1 MKIFVSFPT
10 YPQQREFLNH
20 YFETETEIIFSEDYP
35 QETKNSQILNSDIV
49 FTTNPEKEGLYD
61 PSISFENVKFIQLF
75 TSGYDHVKLDQ
86 FPANVQIASNQGAY
100 AEPMAEHAV
109 AMILALSKRLTVYH
123 NQMAEG
129 QFRQLESMTKS
140 INGSTFGIIGFGSI
154 GKATARLLRPFGVKT
169 IAINTSGKT
178 NEDIAFIGTLND
190 VDYVLKNSDILLI
203 SCPLNDDTKELIS
216 KQKLELMKEDA
227 ILINL
232 ARGAVINQKDL
243 FEHLK
248 NHPDFYAG
256 LDVWWVEPFM
266 KGKFEINYPFF
277 DLPNLL
283 GSPHNS
289 AMVENSLTIG
299 TEKAAANIKRFMLHE
314 SVVGLVHANV

>member
-1 MKIFVSFPT
+1 
-10 YPQQREFLNH
+10 
-20 YFETETEIIFSEDYP
+20 
-35 QETKNSQILNSDIV
+35 
-49 FTTNPEKEGLYD
+49 
-61 PSISFENVKFIQLF
+61 
-75 TSGYDHVKLDQ
+75 
-86 FPANVQIASNQGAY
+86 
-100 AEPMAEHAV
+100 
-109 AMILALSKRLTVYH
+109 
-123 NQMAEG
+123 
-129 QFRQLESMTKS
+129 
-140 INGSTFGIIGFGSI
+140 
-154 GKATARLLRPFGVKT
+154 
-169 IAINTSGKT
+169 
-178 NEDIAFIGTLND
+178 
-190 VDYVLKNSDILLI
+190 
-203 SCPLNDDTKELIS
+203 
-216 KQKLELMKEDA
+216 
-227 ILINL
+227 LINL